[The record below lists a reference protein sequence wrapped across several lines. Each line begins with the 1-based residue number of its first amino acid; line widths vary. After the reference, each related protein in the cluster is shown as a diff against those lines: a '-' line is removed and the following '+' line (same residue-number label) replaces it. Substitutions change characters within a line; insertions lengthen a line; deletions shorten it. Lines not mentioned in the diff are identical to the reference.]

1 MILRPPRTTR
11 TYTPFPYTTLFRSTN
26 RISPPLPGY
35 FQIAAGDGV
44 ERVKVY
50 CCLIHEFDSVC
61 SCGRDNVPA
70 DNWQRHISVGI
81 AIPVQH
87 HQIAI
92 VRDIFVG
99 CIVNNSADIRSEEH
113 TSELQSLMRISYAV
127 FCLTKKITPNISVT
141 LSPPLTYYKQH
152 HN

>member
-1 MILRPPRTTR
+1 MPLI
-11 TYTPFPYTTLFRSTN
+11 N

-35 FQIAAGDGV
+35 FQIAAGEGV

-61 SCGRDNVPA
+61 SCGRDNVPD
-70 DNWQRHISVGI
+70 DNWQRPISVGI
-81 AIPVQH
+81 AITVQH

-99 CIVNNSADIRSEEH
+99 CIVTNRANI
-113 TSELQSLMRISYAV
+113 TWKELRLG
-127 FCLTKKITPNISVT
+127 KGW
-141 LSPPLTYYKQH
+141 
-152 HN
+152 

>member
-1 MILRPPRTTR
+1 MPG
-11 TYTPFPYTTLFRSTN
+11 TN

-35 FQIAAGDGV
+35 VQIAAGDGV

-81 AIPVQH
+81 AITVQH

-99 CIVNNSADIRSEEH
+99 RSEEH
-113 TSELQSLMRISYAV
+113 TSELQSLMRTSYAV
-127 FCLTKKITPNISVT
+127 FCLKKQNINNT
-141 LSPPLTYYKQH
+141 HLYI
-152 HN
+152 